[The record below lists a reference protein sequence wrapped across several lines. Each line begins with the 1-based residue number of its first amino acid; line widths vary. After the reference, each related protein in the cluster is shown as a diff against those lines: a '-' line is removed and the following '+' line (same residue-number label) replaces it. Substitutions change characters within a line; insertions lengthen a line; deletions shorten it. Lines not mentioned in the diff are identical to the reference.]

1 MANVEQLKKENQ
13 NLHLA
18 VNELMILNDLATA
31 ISSVQDVDDIVEKI
45 VIKCIKHL
53 SVEEGT
59 VSLLDRTGDNQTF
72 HTMVRHKDTS
82 ATSLPYRMDAGLKG
96 WMLKHR
102 KSFLSNNIQ
111 DDDRFRFLTDEDYP
125 FTSILCVPLIVK
137 GDLIGYLAVFNKKG
151 AAFSEDDRRLLSIIS
166 AQSAQIIE
174 NARLLE
180 EEKQL
185 LSLREELKMAHKI
198 QNKLLPDSVPIYN
211 GYDIDAINIPAK
223 SVGGDYFDF
232 IRKTEDQ
239 LAFCIADITGKGMPA
254 ALLMANLQATF
265 RSQVLVSDDY
275 ALLIKRTNT
284 LLFNSTEP
292 TKFATFFFGVLETD
306 TPRLT
311 YVNAGHDHPYLIR
324 KNSDPEELEAT
335 GLLLAVVEDTDYE
348 VNQVSLL
355 PGDLLLF
362 FTDGITEAMNNQKQE
377 YGLER
382 LRNLA
387 ESLSDQTAENIAAEI
402 LKDVNSHSAGAVQ
415 SDDITLIIVK
425 YIGLQE

>member
-1 MANVEQLKKENQ
+1 MANVDQLKKENQ

-31 ISSVQDVDDIVEKI
+31 ISSVQDVDDIIEKI

-53 SVEEGT
+53 NVEEGT

-111 DDDRFRFLTDEDYP
+111 DDDRFRFLTDESYP

-151 AAFSEDDRRLLSIIS
+151 DAFSEDDRRLLSIIS

-198 QNKLLPDSVPIYN
+198 QIKLLPDSVPKFK
-211 GYDIDAINIPAK
+211 GFDIEAVNIPAK
-223 SVGGDYFDF
+223 SVGGDYYDF
-232 IRKTEDQ
+232 ISKSEDQ
-239 LAFCIADITGKGMPA
+239 LAFCIGDITGKGMPA

-275 ALLIKRTNT
+275 ALSVKRTNT

-292 TKFATFFFGVLETD
+292 TKFATLFFGVLETEN
-306 TPRLT
+306 PRLT
-311 YVNAGHDHPYLIR
+311 YVNAGHDHTYLIR
-324 KNSDPEELEAT
+324 KNSEPEELEGT

-362 FTDGITEAMNNQKQE
+362 FTDGITEAMNNKKQE

-402 LKDVNSHSAGAVQ
+402 LKDVNSHSAGAEQ

-425 YIGLQE
+425 YLGLQD

>member
-31 ISSVQDVDDIVEKI
+31 ISSIQDVDDIIEQI

-53 SVEEGT
+53 NVEEGT

-72 HTMVRHKDTS
+72 HTMVRHKDTT
-82 ATSLPYRMDAGLKG
+82 ATSLPFRMDAGLKG
-96 WMLKHR
+96 YMLKHR
-102 KSFLSNNIQ
+102 KSFLSNDIQ
-111 DDDRFRFLTDEDYP
+111 SDDRFRFLSDESYP
-125 FTSILCVPLIVK
+125 FSSILCVPLIVK
-137 GDLIGYLAVFNKKG
+137 GDLIGYLAVFNKKSG
-151 AAFSEDDRRLLSIIS
+151 IFSEDDRRLLSIIS
-166 AQSAQIIE
+166 SQSAQIIE

-180 EEKQL
+180 EEKHL

-198 QNKLLPDSVPIYN
+198 QNKLLPDSVPKFK
-211 GYDIDAINIPAK
+211 GYDIEAINIPAK
-223 SVGGDYFDF
+223 SVGGDYYDF
-232 IRKTEDQ
+232 IRKTEGQ

-275 ALLIKRTNT
+275 ALSVKRTNT

-292 TKFATFFFGVLETD
+292 TKFATLFFGVLETEN
-306 TPRLT
+306 PRLT

-324 KNSDPEELEAT
+324 KNSEPEELEAT

-402 LKDVNSHSAGAVQ
+402 LKDVNSHSAGAEQ

-425 YIGLQE
+425 YLGLQD